1 MNRVSALF
9 LPLGRP
15 LFLSILCGLLAGLS
29 ATLFLTSL
37 QWITSFRTT
46 HLWLIGLLPLAGL
59 GIGLMF
65 HYYGKDVAYGT
76 HLILDEIHDPKKII
90 PIHMAPF
97 IFVSTLLTHLVGG
110 SAGREGTA
118 VQIGATLSDQLSRLF
133 NIAPDDRKRLLM
145 AGAGAGFGAAIGV
158 PLAGAIFGMEV
169 LYVGKLKVIALP
181 ECLIA
186 SFTATYT
193 ARFLGAPHTLYPHF
207 YGQGLHLKSL
217 LIVAVAGVLF
227 GLAARLFIILT
238 HGVEKN
244 MHRFITYPPLRPFLG
259 GLILAGAFYWEHSY
273 RYVGL
278 GLSVIIQ
285 AFHLP
290 ASFLDPLYKIG
301 FTAVTIGSGF
311 KGGEFVPLIFIGT
324 TLGSTLSIIV
334 PGSLQL
340 LASVGFSAVFAA
352 ASNTPLACTVMAI
365 ELFGIGVWPYAL
377 VACFVGYYVSGH
389 TSIYKGQR

>member
-1 MNRVSALF
+1 V
-9 LPLGRP
+9 
-15 LFLSILCGLLAGLS
+15 
-29 ATLFLTSL
+29 
-37 QWITSFRTT
+37 
-46 HLWLIGLLPLAGL
+46 IGLL
-59 GIGLMF
+59 F
-65 HYYGKDVAYGT
+65 HHFGKDVAGGT
-76 HLILDEIHDPKKII
+76 HLILDEIHDPKKTI

-118 VQIGATLSDQLSRLF
+118 VQIGASLSDQLSLLF

-169 LYVGKLKVIALP
+169 LYVGKLKVVALP

-193 ARFLGAPHTLYPHF
+193 ARFLGAPHTIYPHF
-207 YGQGLHLKSL
+207 YEQGLHLKSL

-238 HGVEKN
+238 HGIEKN
-244 MHRFITYPPLRPFLG
+244 MHRFITYPPYRPFLG

-290 ASFLDPLYKIG
+290 ASFHDPLYKIG
-301 FTAVTIGSGF
+301 FTALTIGSGF